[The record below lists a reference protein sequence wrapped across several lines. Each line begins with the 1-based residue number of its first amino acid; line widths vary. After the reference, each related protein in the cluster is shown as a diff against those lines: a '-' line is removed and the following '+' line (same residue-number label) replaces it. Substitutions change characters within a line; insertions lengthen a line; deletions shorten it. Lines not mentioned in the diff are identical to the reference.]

1 MYRRLFILFVLFIVA
16 HSSAIASYRVEIVNP
31 AVVIAYIPTDITLRI
46 SEPSTPVL
54 DMKIAV
60 DGLTIREEKTMI
72 GVDSLQFVNGI
83 CIIKSAFFT
92 KNNILRFFIDTE
104 VHSIKIRVIPGWLSL
119 LPPLMA
125 ILLALIARQV
135 LVALFVG
142 VWLGTSI
149 IYNFNPL
156 TGFLY
161 SLTEYIGRAPADP
174 DKMAIIVFSLTLGG
188 MVGVISKMGGT
199 QGIVESLSRYAS
211 NSRRGQVVTWLM
223 GVFIFFDDYANTLI
237 VGSTMRP
244 LSDRLRISREKL
256 SYLVD
261 STAAPVA
268 NIAII
273 SAWIGFEISLI
284 KDSFDTLGID
294 RAESLCASF

>member
-125 ILLALIARQV
+125 ILLALIALIATMTFSTLGYALSRMPIPDKFVHLLLMTYRYIFVIEQEYQRLIRAV
-135 LVALFVG
+135 QIRGFRPRTNMHTYKTYAYIIGMLFVRSSLRADRVYKAMLCRG
-142 VWLGTSI
+142 FKNKFYCLQEFSAGCKEWIFITATGIFTGMLAYLEWL
-149 IYNFNPL
+149 
-156 TGFLY
+156 
-161 SLTEYIGRAPADP
+161 RA
-174 DKMAIIVFSLTLGG
+174 V
-188 MVGVISKMGGT
+188 
-199 QGIVESLSRYAS
+199 Y
-211 NSRRGQVVTWLM
+211 
-223 GVFIFFDDYANTLI
+223 
-237 VGSTMRP
+237 
-244 LSDRLRISREKL
+244 
-256 SYLVD
+256 
-261 STAAPVA
+261 
-268 NIAII
+268 
-273 SAWIGFEISLI
+273 
-284 KDSFDTLGID
+284 
-294 RAESLCASF
+294 